1 MTQAPRRA
9 HPDLLPSV
17 LETEPVP
24 TPEMPNALTDT
35 DWGRLPVLARRALVR
50 LVQGPYLMRAVHP
63 NLWPALIAHED
74 DIRERLGDLFL
85 DLVLERE
92 AGVAFVR
99 AMTAPDR
106 DLPRTIR
113 SMPLTF
119 IDTALL
125 LHLREL
131 LLRAEAS
138 VTRVFVGRDE
148 IDDHLTAYRAGAST
162 DHVTYAKRI
171 NACVE
176 KLKKASILLTTN
188 EEDRYEISPIL
199 AMVFDADEVLAV
211 TGELRRLV
219 SGGSG
224 IGDLVEDDAATSDD
238 ERGAL

>member
-9 HPDLLPSV
+9 HPDLLPPVADINPVSV
-17 LETEPVP
+17 
-24 TPEMPNALTDT
+24 PEAPNALTDT
-35 DWGRLPVLARRALVR
+35 DHGRLPELSRRALVR
-50 LVQGPYLMRAVHP
+50 LVQGPYLMRAIHP
-63 NLWPALIAHED
+63 NLWPALLADED
-74 DIRERLGDLFL
+74 AIRERLGDLFL

-131 LLRAEAS
+131 LLRAEAGA
-138 VTRVFVGRDE
+138 TRVFVGRDE
-148 IDDHLTAYRAGAST
+148 IDDHLTAYRSGAST
-162 DHVTYAKRI
+162 DHVTYGKRI

-176 KLKKASILLTTN
+176 KLKKTSILLMTN
-188 EEDRYEISPIL
+188 EDERYEISPIL
-199 AMVFDADEVLAV
+199 SMVFDADEVVAV
-211 TGELRRLV
+211 AGELRRLAA
-219 SGGSG
+219 GGVADPDQG
-224 IGDLVEDDAATSDD
+224 LEPGVDGDDS
-238 ERGAL
+238 